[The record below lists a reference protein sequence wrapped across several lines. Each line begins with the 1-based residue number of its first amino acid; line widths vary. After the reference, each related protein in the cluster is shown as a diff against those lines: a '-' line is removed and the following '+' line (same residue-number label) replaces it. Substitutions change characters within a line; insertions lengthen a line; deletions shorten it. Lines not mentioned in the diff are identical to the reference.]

1 MPNKWI
7 QEVKSVQEELG
18 CSYREAMTEASR
30 RRKGVGTPSVE
41 HPTDPQG
48 QWDFDLEGGL
58 SWEEFKGHVKGFFTA
73 LVKNRD
79 NFKPSMRDMLAKI
92 GDKMISQIQ
101 VGRRPLGAKFSK
113 VVSIFGSKNVPHD
126 KLFHLWTILTIEG
139 QKYTLEK
146 NQDINLIPFKQTP
159 TDEIINLQTPQ
170 GLTINKMLDNII
182 RNVGAQRVFDYQ
194 ATNWNC
200 QRFIIDL
207 LSSSGIPITEE
218 AKKFI
223 LQDVSQLMPKWTERL
238 AYGLTSL
245 KNRLD
250 MAIEGYGQFDDDF
263 ETETDTIME
272 DPRIYQERVLADF
285 GIVPQPAPLPHIPL
299 AQAIPNW
306 AQLGADAQAFLQDML
321 G

>member
-30 RRKGVGTPSVE
+30 RRNG
-41 HPTDPQG
+41 DPQG
-48 QWDFDLEGGL
+48 QGVGELEIDGDLEGGL

-79 NFKPSMRDMLAKI
+79 NFKPSMRAMLAKI

-200 QRFIIDL
+200 QRFTIDL

-250 MAIEGYGQFDDDF
+250 MAMEGYGQFDDDF
-263 ETETDTIME
+263 ETETDTIRE

-285 GIVPQPAPLPHIPL
+285 GILPQPVPLPYIPHIPL

-306 AQLGADAQAFLQDML
+306 AQLGAEEQAFLHDML